1 MLKLYDYHRSS
12 ACFRVRIAL
21 NLKNIEYEAISV
33 HLVKDG
39 GHQLSDSYKAIN
51 PQQLVPALQID
62 DSKQILTQSLSIIE
76 YLEEAYPTPALLPSE
91 RTARAN
97 VRAFSQIIACDIHPL
112 NNLRVLKYI
121 KHEFQI
127 SDEQKNAWYFHWLSA
142 GFDAME
148 ALLQENKSRHFC
160 FGSSVTLADICLVP
174 QVYNA
179 LRFEFP
185 MDKYPRITQINQHC
199 LEMDAFQKALPENQ
213 PEPK

>member
-12 ACFRVRIAL
+12 ACFRVRIAM

-51 PQQLVPALQID
+51 PQRLLPALQID

-76 YLEEAYPTPALLPSE
+76 YLEETCPTPALLPSD
-91 RTARAN
+91 ALGRAK
-97 VRAFSQIIACDIHPL
+97 VRAFSQIIACEIHPL
-112 NNLRVLKYI
+112 NNLRVLKYL
-121 KHEFQI
+121 KHEFEI
-127 SDEQKNAWYFHWLSA
+127 SDEKKDAWYFHWLSA

-148 ALLQENKSRHFC
+148 ALLQENKSSHFC
-160 FGSSVTLADICLVP
+160 FGTSPTIADICLVP

-185 MDKYPRITQINQHC
+185 MQKYPLITKINQHC
-199 LEMDAFQKALPENQ
+199 LEIDAFQKALPENQ
-213 PEPK
+213 PDAK